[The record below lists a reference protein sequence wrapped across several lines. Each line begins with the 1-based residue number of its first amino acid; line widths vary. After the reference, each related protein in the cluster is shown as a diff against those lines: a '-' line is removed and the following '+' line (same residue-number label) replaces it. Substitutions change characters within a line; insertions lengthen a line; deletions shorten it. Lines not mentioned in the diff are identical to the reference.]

1 MDRKYVVIDTNVL
14 VSALITRNEN
24 SPTVQILHFLAN
36 GNIVP
41 EPIEVADEIVKEY
54 NEVLRRDK
62 FKLPETII
70 INLLKDIMDNGL
82 KVTELTEVN
91 EVMPDPKDVI
101 FYAVT
106 LSAQDKD
113 AFLVTGNGKHFP
125 EKPFVVTPTELVKI
139 LKEEIA

>member
-1 MDRKYVVIDTNVL
+1 MARKYVVIDTNVL

-24 SPTVQILHFLAN
+24 SPTVQILRFLAN

-41 EPIEVADEIVKEY
+41 VYSEDIVKEY
-54 NEVLRRDK
+54 NEVLRRAK
-62 FKLPETII
+62 FKLSESLI

-82 KVTELTEVN
+82 KITELAEVTET
-91 EVMPDPKDVI
+91 MPDPKDIV

-113 AFLVTGNGKHFP
+113 AFLVTGNGKHFL
-125 EKPFVVTPTELVKI
+125 EKTFVVTPSELVEI
-139 LKEEIA
+139 LKQEIV

>member
-1 MDRKYVVIDTNVL
+1 MARKYVVIDTNVL

-24 SPTVQILHFLAN
+24 SPTVQILRFLAN

-41 EPIEVADEIVKEY
+41 VYSEDIVKEY
-54 NEVLRRDK
+54 NEVLRRAK
-62 FKLPETII
+62 FKLSESLI

-82 KVTELTEVN
+82 KITVLAEVTET
-91 EVMPDPKDVI
+91 MPDPKDIV

-125 EKPFVVTPTELVKI
+125 EKPFVVTPSELVEI
-139 LKEEIA
+139 LKQEIV

>member
-1 MDRKYVVIDTNVL
+1 MARKYVVIDTNVL

-24 SPTVQILHFLAN
+24 SPTVQILRFLAN

-41 EPIEVADEIVKEY
+41 VYSEDIVKEY
-54 NEVLRRDK
+54 NEVLRRAK
-62 FKLPETII
+62 FKLSESLI

-82 KVTELTEVN
+82 KITELAEVTET
-91 EVMPDPKDVI
+91 MPDPKDIV

-125 EKPFVVTPTELVKI
+125 EKSFVVTPSELVEI
-139 LKEEIA
+139 LKQEIV

>member
-1 MDRKYVVIDTNVL
+1 MARKYVVIDTNVL

-24 SPTVQILHFLAN
+24 FPTVQILRFLAN

-41 EPIEVADEIVKEY
+41 VYSEDIVKEY
-54 NEVLRRDK
+54 NEVLRRAK
-62 FKLPETII
+62 FKLSESLI

-82 KVTELTEVN
+82 KITELAEVTET
-91 EVMPDPKDVI
+91 MPDPNDIV
-101 FYAVT
+101 FYALT

-125 EKPFVVTPTELVKI
+125 EKPFVVTPSELVEI
-139 LKEEIA
+139 LKQEIA

>member
-1 MDRKYVVIDTNVL
+1 MARKYVVIDTNVL

-24 SPTVQILHFLAN
+24 CPTVQILRFLAN

-41 EPIEVADEIVKEY
+41 VYSDEIVKEY

-62 FKLPETII
+62 FKLPEIII

-91 EVMPDPKDVI
+91 EVMPDPKDVV

-125 EKPFVVTPTELVKI
+125 EKPFVVTPLELVQI
-139 LKEEIA
+139 LKDEIA

>member
-41 EPIEVADEIVKEY
+41 VYSDEIVKEY

-82 KVTELTEVN
+82 KVTDLAEVN
-91 EVMPDPKDVI
+91 EVIPDPKDVV

-125 EKPFVVTPTELVKI
+125 EKPFVVTPSELVEI
-139 LKEEIA
+139 LKKEIA

>member
-1 MDRKYVVIDTNVL
+1 MARKYVVIDTNVL

-24 SPTVQILHFLAN
+24 SPTVQILRFLAN

-41 EPIEVADEIVKEY
+41 VYSDEIVKEY

-62 FKLPETII
+62 FKFPEIII

-82 KVTELTEVN
+82 KITELAEVTET
-91 EVMPDPKDVI
+91 MPDPKDIV

-125 EKPFVVTPTELVKI
+125 EKPFVVIPSELVEI
-139 LKEEIA
+139 LKQEIV

>member
-1 MDRKYVVIDTNVL
+1 MARKYVVIDTNVL

-24 SPTVQILHFLAN
+24 SPTVQILRFLAN

-41 EPIEVADEIVKEY
+41 VYSEDIVKEY
-54 NEVLRRDK
+54 NEVLRRAK
-62 FKLPETII
+62 FKLSESLI

-82 KVTELTEVN
+82 KITELAEVTET
-91 EVMPDPKDVI
+91 MPDPKDIV

-125 EKPFVVTPTELVKI
+125 EKTFVVTPSELIEI
-139 LKEEIA
+139 LKQEIV

>member
-1 MDRKYVVIDTNVL
+1 MARKYVVIDTNVL

-24 SPTVQILHFLAN
+24 SPTVQILRFLAN

-41 EPIEVADEIVKEY
+41 VYSDGIVREY
-54 NEVLRRDK
+54 NEVLRRAK
-62 FKLPETII
+62 FKLSESLI

-82 KVTELTEVN
+82 KITELAEVTETI
-91 EVMPDPKDVI
+91 PDPKDIV

-125 EKPFVVTPTELVKI
+125 EKPFVVTPSELVEI
-139 LKEEIA
+139 LKQEIV

>member
-1 MDRKYVVIDTNVL
+1 MARKYVVIDTNVL

-24 SPTVQILHFLAN
+24 SPTVQILHFLAK

-41 EPIEVADEIVKEY
+41 VYSGEIVKEY

-62 FKLPETII
+62 FKLPEIII

-91 EVMPDPKDVI
+91 EVMPDPKDVV

-125 EKPFVVTPTELVKI
+125 EKPFVVTPLELVQI
-139 LKEEIA
+139 LKDEIA

>member
-1 MDRKYVVIDTNVL
+1 MARKYVVIDTNVL

-24 SPTVQILHFLAN
+24 SPTVQILRFLAN

-41 EPIEVADEIVKEY
+41 VYSEDIVKEY
-54 NEVLRRDK
+54 NEVLRRAK
-62 FKLPETII
+62 FKLSESLI

-82 KVTELTEVN
+82 KITELVEVTETI
-91 EVMPDPKDVI
+91 PDPKDIV

-125 EKPFVVTPTELVKI
+125 EKTFVVTPSELIEI
-139 LKEEIA
+139 LKQEIV

>member
-1 MDRKYVVIDTNVL
+1 MARKYVVIDTNVL

-24 SPTVQILHFLAN
+24 SPTVQILRFLAN

-41 EPIEVADEIVKEY
+41 VYSEDIVKEY
-54 NEVLRRDK
+54 NEVLRRAK
-62 FKLPETII
+62 FKLSESLI

-82 KVTELTEVN
+82 KITELAEVTET
-91 EVMPDPKDVI
+91 MPDPKDIV

-125 EKPFVVTPTELVKI
+125 EKPFVVIPSELVEI
-139 LKEEIA
+139 LKQEIV

>member
-1 MDRKYVVIDTNVL
+1 MARKYVVIDTNVL

-24 SPTVQILHFLAN
+24 SPTVQILRFLAN

-41 EPIEVADEIVKEY
+41 VYSEDIVKEY
-54 NEVLRRDK
+54 NEVLRRAK
-62 FKLPETII
+62 FKLSKSLI

-82 KVTELTEVN
+82 KITELAEVTET
-91 EVMPDPKDVI
+91 MPDPKDIV

-125 EKPFVVTPTELVKI
+125 EKPFVVTPSELVEI
-139 LKEEIA
+139 LKQEIV

>member
-1 MDRKYVVIDTNVL
+1 MSRKYVVIDTNVL

-24 SPTVQILHFLAN
+24 CPTVQILRFLAN

-41 EPIEVADEIVKEY
+41 VYSEDIVKEY
-54 NEVLRRDK
+54 NEVLRRAK
-62 FKLPETII
+62 FKLSESLI

-82 KVTELTEVN
+82 KITELAEVTET
-91 EVMPDPKDVI
+91 MPDPNDIV
-101 FYAVT
+101 FYALT

-125 EKPFVVTPTELVKI
+125 EKPFVVTPSELVEI
-139 LKEEIA
+139 LKQEIG

>member
-1 MDRKYVVIDTNVL
+1 MARKYVVIDTNVL

-24 SPTVQILHFLAN
+24 SPTVQILRFLAN

-41 EPIEVADEIVKEY
+41 VYSEDIVKEY
-54 NEVLRRDK
+54 NEVLRRAK
-62 FKLPETII
+62 FKLSESLI

-82 KVTELTEVN
+82 EITELAEVTET
-91 EVMPDPKDVI
+91 MPDPNDIV

-125 EKPFVVTPTELVKI
+125 EKPFVVTPSELVEI
-139 LKEEIA
+139 LKQEIV

>member
-1 MDRKYVVIDTNVL
+1 MGRKYVVIDTNVL

-24 SPTVQILHFLAN
+24 CPTVQILRFLAN

-41 EPIEVADEIVKEY
+41 VYSDEIVKEY

-62 FKLPETII
+62 FRLPESII

-91 EVMPDPKDVI
+91 EVMPDPKDVV

-125 EKPFVVTPTELVKI
+125 EKPFVVTPLELVQI
-139 LKEEIA
+139 LKDEIA

>member
-1 MDRKYVVIDTNVL
+1 MARKYVVIDTNVL

-24 SPTVQILHFLAN
+24 SPTVQILRFLAN

-41 EPIEVADEIVKEY
+41 VYSDEIVKEY

-62 FKLPETII
+62 FKLPEIII

-82 KVTELTEVN
+82 KISELAEVTET
-91 EVMPDPKDVI
+91 MPDPKDIV

-113 AFLVTGNGKHFP
+113 TFLITGNGKHFP
-125 EKPFVVTPTELVKI
+125 EKPFVVTPSELVEI
-139 LKEEIA
+139 LKQEIL

>member
-1 MDRKYVVIDTNVL
+1 MARKYVVIDTNVL

-24 SPTVQILHFLAN
+24 SPTVQILRFLAN

-41 EPIEVADEIVKEY
+41 VYSEDIVKEY
-54 NEVLRRDK
+54 NEVLRRAK
-62 FKLPETII
+62 FKLSESLI
-70 INLLKDIMDNGL
+70 INLFKDIMDNGL
-82 KVTELTEVN
+82 KITELAEVTET
-91 EVMPDPKDVI
+91 MPDPNDIV

-125 EKPFVVTPTELVKI
+125 EKPFVVTPSELVEI
-139 LKEEIA
+139 LKQEIV

>member
-41 EPIEVADEIVKEY
+41 VYSDEIVKEY

-82 KVTELTEVN
+82 KVTDLVEVN
-91 EVMPDPKDVI
+91 EVIPDPKDVV

-125 EKPFVVTPTELVKI
+125 EKPFVVTPSELVEI
-139 LKEEIA
+139 LKKEIA

>member
-1 MDRKYVVIDTNVL
+1 MARKYVVIDTNVL

-41 EPIEVADEIVKEY
+41 VYSDAIVKEY